1 MRPYKRPNIIMMF
14 IFAVILIILP
24 GCNKEEPGTVTTD
37 KKIPVS
43 VNTAAKANI
52 STSTSI
58 SGKVTPLHEVVII
71 PKIPGKVAQVPVDVG
86 VRVKKGTLLAKLDT
100 TDLEISLSSALNGL
114 QNARLTQDQ
123 ARLNYNNAKS
133 NYERMQAL
141 YKDGAISLEQLE
153 QAELSFN
160 LAKDAL
166 KAPAI
171 ASAQNQIDSI
181 RNQISNATITSPIDG
196 EIAMRNID
204 PGEMA
209 GTTQPIM
216 TVVNIDTVYVEG
228 TVAEADIPLVKQG
241 QKVSVKVDAAGG
253 NFEGTVKTVSPVANP
268 QTKGYPVKVEINN
281 PGHKLKPGMFAEIKL
296 TTKEKKDVVVVPK
309 EALVNRG
316 TAKVLYVVDNNVAN
330 ERTVELGVES
340 DDKVEIVKG
349 LQAGEKFVIIGQQ
362 SLSDKAKVTVQT
374 TNTGN

>member
-1 MRPYKRPNIIMMF
+1 MRQYKKPNILMMF

-24 GCNKEEPGTVTTD
+24 GCNKKEPAEVTTE
-37 KKIPVS
+37 KNVPVS
-43 VNTAAKANI
+43 VSVAAKENI

-58 SGKVTPLHEVVII
+58 SGKVTPLQEVAII

-86 VRVKKGTLLAKLDT
+86 VRVKKGALLAKLDT

-133 NYERMQAL
+133 NYDRMQIL
-141 YKDGAISLEQLE
+141 YKDGAISLQQLE
-153 QAELSFN
+153 QAQLSFN

-209 GTTQPIM
+209 GTAQPVM
-216 TVVNIDTVYVEG
+216 TVVNIDTVYIEG
-228 TVAEADIPLVKQG
+228 TVAEADIPVVTQG

-253 NFEGTVKTVSPVANP
+253 TFEGIVKTVSPVANP
-268 QTKGYPVKVEINN
+268 QTKGYPVKVEISN

-309 EALVNRG
+309 DALVNRG
-316 TAKVLYVVDNNVAN
+316 TAKVLYVVNNNVAQ
-330 ERTVELGVES
+330 ERTVQLGVES
-340 DDKVEIVKG
+340 DEKVEIVKG
-349 LQAGEKFVIIGQQ
+349 LQAGEKFVITGQQ

-374 TNTGN
+374 NNTGS